1 VLASAVKAA
10 DVQPAKL
17 GVMPIRHVTFHGL
30 RRTFASLRSYGG
42 KSHRQTADLLGHEDV
57 RFTLNVYAQSGLEPD
72 EMLPPVR
79 QAFEEALEWA
89 AMASNGTRTHDLLHG
104 KCQRCSRPC
113 APVRSNRLITPVP
126 SERTPPNASERR
138 ILPFLPPRPELG

>member
-1 VLASAVKAA
+1 
-10 DVQPAKL
+10 
-17 GVMPIRHVTFHGL
+17 MPIGHVTFHGL

-79 QAFEEALEWA
+79 RAFDEALEWA
-89 AMASNGTRTHDLLHG
+89 AMGSKQPLTVPALQAEATKS
-104 KCQRCSRPC
+104 
-113 APVRSNRLITPVP
+113 PV
-126 SERTPPNASERR
+126 
-138 ILPFLPPRPELG
+138 